1 MRRAS
6 PLLLSFAIA
15 SACYR
20 GNEGNAASGSDTD
33 SGGGPATEGES
44 ETDGPAPPPAD
55 GGVGIMGMRRLSR
68 VELDNTLRDLLGD
81 DTRPATTGL
90 PEDVVDPFDNDY
102 THQIVTTV
110 LVEGLEALANDVS
123 QRLLADAQ
131 RLDMVVGCQPAGSD
145 DAACMQSF
153 VESFGRRALRR
164 PLTDDELAD
173 WTELAMSYAT
183 EQSDFY
189 EGVDVVLRT
198 LLQHPQFVYRV
209 ELGTPTEE
217 EGVFRLDDFE
227 VATRLSYFLWGSTPS
242 DELLD
247 LAEAGALETVDDV
260 RAAAELLLEDD
271 RARDRIDRFHAMWL
285 GYYELPHSPEMTTA
299 MREETR
305 ALLEDV
311 IFDNPR
317 SYLDVFRADGTFVDD
332 TLAQHYGLP
341 APGSAE
347 PVWVPYG
354 DTGRQGLLSHGSFLS
369 VAAKFGD
376 TSPTQRGILVRK
388 RLLCET
394 IQPPPP
400 DVDVDNPPTS
410 PDSECKVDRYAA
422 HRDNGSCRSCHEQVD
437 PIGFGLE
444 QYDQSGSFRTAEAE
458 HPECAIT
465 GEGSID
471 GQTFNGP
478 AELADY
484 VIDNELLD
492 TCLVTQVYR
501 FAMGHD
507 PGDEEMRYLDDLQT
521 SFRDDQYA
529 FDRLMLSLVT
539 DEAFLYR
546 REEG

>member
-1 MRRAS
+1 MRRA
-6 PLLLSFAIA
+6 LIFALA
-15 SACYR
+15 VGSACYR
-20 GNEGNAASGSDTD
+20 GNDGSGASGSDTD
-33 SGGGPATEGES
+33 GTVGGGTESDS
-44 ETDGPAPPPAD
+44 ETDGTAPPPAD
-55 GGVGIMGMRRLSR
+55 GGVGIVGMRRLSR
-68 VELDNTLRDLLGD
+68 IELDHTLRDLLGD
-81 DTRPATTGL
+81 DTRPATALL
-90 PEDVVDPFDNDY
+90 PEDVIDPFDNDY
-102 THQIVTTV
+102 TKQTVTTV
-110 LVEGLEALANDVS
+110 LVEGIESLAIDVS
-123 QRLLADAQ
+123 RRFLADTT
-131 RLDMVVGCQPAGSD
+131 RRDMVVGCQPSGPD
-145 DAACMQSF
+145 DAACMESF
-153 VESFGRRALRR
+153 VRRFGRRALRR
-164 PLTDDELAD
+164 PLTGEEVED
-173 WTELAMSYAT
+173 WTTLAMTYAS
-183 EQSDFY
+183 ERADFY
-189 EGVDVVLRT
+189 EGVDVIVRL

-217 EGVFRLDDFE
+217 DGVFRLNGFE
-227 VATRLSYFLWGSTPS
+227 IATRLSYFVWGSTPS

-247 LAEAGALETVDDV
+247 LAEEGALETTDDV
-260 RAAAELLLEDD
+260 RAAAQMLLEDD

-317 SYLDVFRADGTFVDD
+317 SYLDVFTADGTFVDD

-341 APGSAE
+341 APGSSE
-347 PVWVPYG
+347 PTWVPYG
-354 DTGRQGLLSHGSFLS
+354 DSGRRGLLSHGSFLS

-394 IQPPPP
+394 IPPPPP

-422 HRDNGSCRSCHEQVD
+422 HRSNGACRACHELID

-444 QYDQSGSFRTAEAE
+444 QFDHLGQFREVEAE
-458 HPECAIT
+458 HSECAIT
-465 GEGSID
+465 GEGAID
-471 GQTFNGP
+471 GQTFSGP
-478 AELADY
+478 AGLADY

-507 PGDEEMRYLDDLQT
+507 AGDEDMRYLDDLQAA
-521 SFRDDQYA
+521 FRDNGYA
-529 FDRLMLSLVT
+529 FDELVLSLVS
-539 DEAFLYR
+539 DDAFLYR
-546 REEG
+546 REEN